1 MLHNKNF
8 ALDTAGSLASN
19 YASPALD
26 LTVYYGA
33 SLQAV
38 WTGGSAS
45 GTLSLQ
51 FSNDG
56 TNWSSDSASNTTVS
70 GAGNFMWDIWSS
82 QAAYVRISYAYAS
95 GTGSINIQVE
105 GKTP

>member
-1 MLHNKNF
+1 MLHQKNF
-8 ALDTAGSLASN
+8 QLVSAGSLGAD
-19 YASPALD
+19 YTSPSVD

-38 WTGGSAS
+38 WTGGSAN

-51 FSNDG
+51 VSNDG
-56 TNWSSDSASNTTVS
+56 VNWSDLTGSDIAVS
-70 GAGNFMWDIWSS
+70 GAGNFTWDLT
-82 QAAYVRISYAYAS
+82 QTNVAYVRIIFAYTS
-95 GTGSINIQVE
+95 GTGSLSIQVN